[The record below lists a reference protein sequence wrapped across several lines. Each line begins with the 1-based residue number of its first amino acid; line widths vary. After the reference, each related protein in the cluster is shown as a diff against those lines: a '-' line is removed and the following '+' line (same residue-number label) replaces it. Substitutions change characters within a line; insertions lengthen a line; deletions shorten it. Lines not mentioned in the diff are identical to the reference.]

1 MFISTPN
8 LDFMHLD
15 EHKILD
21 FEVWAFHEKYKGME
35 DYAKKFPEYNLTDED
50 PANYKQPQTKIHK
63 QFVKDVICPR
73 LGISKFNED
82 NIKYI
87 IHLGP
92 LEIF

>member
-8 LDFMHLD
+8 LDFMQLD

-35 DYAKKFPEYNLTDED
+35 DYAKKYPEYKVNKD
-50 PANYKQPQTKIHK
+50 PATYKQPQTKIHK

-73 LGISKFNED
+73 LGISINET
-82 NIKYI
+82 I
-87 IHLGP
+87 
-92 LEIF
+92 